1 MPKEM
6 TRQMGLAQVNATAVL
21 PHGTWIAR
29 LDRRESRLA
38 ATNATERGE
47 LLEASLGSVHAIFA
61 GTLYSRSEWAHS
73 AGVSDGLSDAELLA
87 HGYLR
92 WGNGLLDRLRGIF
105 ALAVWDRDAETLLA
119 ARDPLGLY
127 PLFYSDGPD
136 RIVLSNSIDALTRQ
150 PDVSSAVNLPLLVD
164 HLRHR
169 WPHTYETFFESV
181 RRVPAGHA
189 LESRRGRLRVWR
201 YWDPLPPDMKIDWV
215 REEELGHF
223 DELLEQ
229 AVERCRDRRQTGIFL
244 SGGLDSV
251 SIAAVAAGS
260 GRTGADSAPLA
271 LSLAFPDPD
280 ANEEPVQRGVA
291 ETLGIPQIMLEWDA
305 AVGSEGVIARAAEL
319 SSSLAAPLLNFWMP
333 AYDGL
338 AMAGRERGCEVI
350 LTGAGGDEWLGVTPF
365 YAADLLRWGSIRG
378 LRRLYAEQR
387 RSYPVTRLAYGRNVL
402 WRYGARPV
410 LGSAVKRA
418 LDRTAPS
425 LIEWE
430 RLRRLAHATPTWIA
444 PDPAL
449 QAEILR
455 REREVL
461 EGEAAQRRQRLRL
474 DRRFPRFYIEQGRE
488 AFDHVLVAMEMEETF
503 EQGRRLQM
511 RLRAPYWDS
520 ELLAYLYRTPPE
532 LLNRGGWSKGLVR
545 ESVARR
551 FPAFGFERQ
560 RKVSATSFARSE
572 LQRAGALARSTLRG
586 TTALEE
592 AGIVDGRPMRAHM
605 QQLLEE
611 PRARRFSVIWD
622 LLSLEC
628 WLQAHR

>member
-1 MPKEM
+1 M
-6 TRQMGLAQVNATAVL
+6 TRERGLAQVDTTAVL
-21 PHGTWIAR
+21 THGTWIAR
-29 LDRRESRLA
+29 LDRGESRLA

-61 GTLYSRSEWAHS
+61 GTLYSRSEWVQS
-73 AGVSDGLSDAELLA
+73 LGVSDGLSDAELLA
-87 HGYLR
+87 HAYMR
-92 WGNGLLDRLRGIF
+92 WGQGLLDRVRGIF

-136 RIVLSNSIDALTRQ
+136 RIVFSNSIDALTQQ

-169 WPHTYETFFESV
+169 WPHTYETFFKSV

-189 LESRRGRLRVWR
+189 LESRRRRLRVWR
-201 YWDPLPPDMKIDWV
+201 YWDPLPQDMKIDWV

-229 AVERCRDRRQTGIFL
+229 AVERCRGGRPTGIFL

-260 GRTGADSAPLA
+260 DRVQGDAVALA
-271 LSLAFPDPD
+271 LSLAFPDPE
-280 ANEEPVQRGVA
+280 ANEESVQRGVA
-291 ETLGIPQIMLEWDA
+291 EKLGIPQIMLEWDS

-319 SSSLAAPLLNFWMP
+319 SSSLPAPLLNFWMP

-338 AMAGRERGCEVI
+338 ALYGRERGCEVI

-365 YAADLLRWGSIRG
+365 YAADLWRWGSIRG

-387 RSYPVTRLAYGRNVL
+387 RSYPVTRLAYARNVV

-410 LGSAVKRA
+410 LGSAVKTW

-425 LIEWE
+425 LIERE
-430 RLRRLAHATPTWIA
+430 RLRRLARSTPTWIA
-444 PDPAL
+444 PDPRL
-449 QAEILR
+449 QAEVLR

-461 EGEAAQRRQRLRL
+461 EREAALRRQRPQL
-474 DRRFPRFYIEQGRE
+474 DRRFPRFYIEQGRS

-511 RLRAPYWDS
+511 RFRAPYWDS
-520 ELLAYLYRTPPE
+520 ELLSYLYRTPPE

-560 RKVSATSFARSE
+560 RKVTATSFARSE

-586 TTALEE
+586 ATALEE

-605 QQLLEE
+605 EQLLDE
-611 PRARRFSVIWD
+611 PRARRFSAIWD

>member
-1 MPKEM
+1 M
-6 TRQMGLAQVNATAVL
+6 
-21 PHGTWIAR
+21 
-29 LDRRESRLA
+29 
-38 ATNATERGE
+38 
-47 LLEASLGSVHAIFA
+47 HAIFA

-73 AGVSDGLSDAELLA
+73 VGVSDGLSDAELLA
-87 HGYLR
+87 HAYVR
-92 WGNGLLDRLRGIF
+92 WGNGLLDRVRGIF

-127 PLFYSDGPD
+127 PLFFSDGPD
-136 RIVLSNSIDALTRQ
+136 RLVFSNSIDALTRQ
-150 PDVSSAVNLPLLVD
+150 PDVSSAVNLPSIVD

-169 WPHTYETFFESV
+169 WPHTHETFFEKV

-215 REEELGHF
+215 REDELGHF

-229 AVERCRDRRQTGIFL
+229 AVERCRGRPADGNLPERRARLGLDRR
-244 SGGLDSV
+244 
-251 SIAAVAAGS
+251 
-260 GRTGADSAPLA
+260 GRCRLGPCRRRSDPLA

-291 ETLGIPQIMLEWDA
+291 ETLGIPQIMLEWDS

-319 SSSLAAPLLNFWMP
+319 SSSLPAPLLNFWMP

-338 AMAGRERGCEVI
+338 ALSGRERGCEVI

-387 RSYPVTRLAYGRNVL
+387 RSYPVTRLAYGRNVV

-410 LGSAVKRA
+410 LGSVVKTW
-418 LDRTAPS
+418 LDRAAPS
-425 LIEWE
+425 LIERE
-430 RLRRLAHATPTWIA
+430 RLRRLAHSTPTWIA
-444 PDPAL
+444 PDPSL

-461 EGEAAQRRQRLRL
+461 EREAALRKQRPQL
-474 DRRFPRFYIEQGRE
+474 DRRFPRFYIEQGRS

-511 RLRAPYWDS
+511 RFRAPYWDS
-520 ELLAYLYRTPPE
+520 ELLSYLYRTPPE

-572 LQRAGALARSTLRG
+572 LQRAGALVRSRLG
-586 TTALEE
+586 GATALED
-592 AGIVDGRPMRAHM
+592 AGIVDRRPMRAHLER
-605 QQLLEE
+605 LLDE
-611 PRARRFSVIWD
+611 PRARRFNVIWD

-628 WLQAHR
+628 WLRAHQ

>member
-1 MPKEM
+1 MSNEM
-6 TRQMGLAQVNATAVL
+6 TRDTGLAHVGTTATL

-29 LDRRESRLA
+29 VDRSESRLV
-38 ATNATERGE
+38 ATNASDRGE
-47 LLEASLGSVHAIFA
+47 LVGASLGSVHAVFA
-61 GTLYSRSEWAHS
+61 GTLYSRSEWARS
-73 AGVSDGLSDAELLA
+73 VGVSDGLSDAELLA
-87 HGYLR
+87 HAYVR
-92 WGNGLLDRLRGIF
+92 WGNALLDRVRGIF
-105 ALAVWDRDAETLLA
+105 AFAVWDRHAETLLA

-136 RIVLSNSIDALTRQ
+136 RIVFSNSIDALTRQ
-150 PDVSSAVNLPLLVD
+150 PDVSSAVNLPAIVD

-169 WPHTYETFFESV
+169 WPHTHETFFEKV
-181 RRVPAGHA
+181 TRVPAGHA
-189 LESRRGRLRVWR
+189 LESLRGRLHVWR
-201 YWDPLPPDMKIDWV
+201 YWDPLPPDMQVDWV

-260 GRTGADSAPLA
+260 ARAEDGLPLA

-280 ANEEPVQRGVA
+280 ANEVPVQRGVA
-291 ETLGIPQIMLEWDA
+291 ETLGIPQIMLEWDS
-305 AVGSEGVIARAAEL
+305 AVGSQGVIACAAEL
-319 SSSLAAPLLNFWMP
+319 GSSLPAPLINFWMP
-333 AYDGL
+333 AYDRL
-338 AMAGRERGCEVI
+338 ALSGRERGCEVI

-387 RSYPVTRLAYGRNVL
+387 RSYPVTRLAYGRNVV

-410 LGSAVKRA
+410 LGSVVKTW
-418 LDRTAPS
+418 LDRAAPS
-425 LIEWE
+425 LIERE
-430 RLRRLAHATPTWIA
+430 RLRRLSQSTPSWVA
-444 PDPAL
+444 PDPIL
-449 QAEILR
+449 RAEILR

-461 EGEAAQRRQRLRL
+461 EREAALRRQRPQA
-474 DRRFPRFYIEQGRE
+474 DRRFPRFYIEQGRS
-488 AFDHVLVAMEMEETF
+488 AFDHALVAMEMEETF

-511 RLRAPYWDS
+511 RFRAPYWDS
-520 ELLAYLYRTPPE
+520 DLLSYLYRTPPE

-560 RKVSATSFARSE
+560 RKVTATSFARSE
-572 LQRAGALARSTLRG
+572 LQRAGPFVRSRLADP
-586 TTALEE
+586 TALGD
-592 AGIVDGRPMRAHM
+592 AGIVDPGPMRAHLDR
-605 QQLLEE
+605 LLEE
-611 PRARRFSVIWD
+611 PLARPFNVIWD

-628 WLQAHR
+628 WLRAHR